1 MNSVLWST
9 PNSTTPQTFTLYY
22 GVLLVLLGGLG
33 QLLPIDIYFYTSVN
47 HSLDMYVYYTVL
59 LVLLGGLVQLL
70 PKDISFNTSVNC
82 FLDIYSLLQSTP
94 GSTGRT
100 TPLICNC
107 TVSLFSI
114 IIPIHS
120 MKYSI
125 HIQKKF
131 ICKNCYLKVA
141 FVVQRTSSFIILS
154 KFKLFKFM
162 ELKNLEIQNKYRG

>member
-1 MNSVLWST
+1 M
-9 PNSTTPQTFTLYY
+9 
-22 GVLLVLLGGLG
+22 
-33 QLLPIDIYFYTSVN
+33 
-47 HSLDMYVYYTVL
+47 
-59 LVLLGGLVQLL
+59 
-70 PKDISFNTSVNC
+70 
-82 FLDIYSLLQSTP
+82 
-94 GSTGRT
+94 
-100 TPLICNC
+100 ICNC

-162 ELKNLEIQNKYRG
+162 ELKNLEIQNKYRGWKKGLFMIKKQWVWVKGLILFNCTHLTHFSEEKLIFLPDCTIHTGCIYVAMRSFLKMCLACNKQLSGIKLSN